1 MVPWLLGDYAHVH
14 SYFANIAR
22 PGGEPMQLHTDQIA
36 IQPPVRDIAFG
47 LNIMWFLCD
56 FTEANG
62 ATRVYPGSH
71 RGHVA
76 PTDIFHVDG
85 SVAAEAPAGTAMV
98 FESRLWHATGPNVHA
113 TEERP
118 AISMFFMRSYIR
130 LQEQNPLSLRDDVAP
145 KLSERHKRLMG
156 YCSTGAVGGLDGEVR
171 EGIVA
176 ERRDDCV
183 GRLRAAP
190 LLQDE
195 VVTTK

>member
-1 MVPWLLGDYAHVH
+1 
-14 SYFANIAR
+14 
-22 PGGEPMQLHTDQIA
+22 MQLHTDQIA

-71 RGHVA
+71 RGFVA
-76 PTDIFHVDG
+76 PADIFRVDG

-118 AISMFFMRSYIR
+118 AISMFFMRSHIR
-130 LQEQNPLSLRDDVAP
+130 LQEQNPLSLRKDVAP

-183 GRLRAAP
+183 GRLRATPWPPSQPA
-190 LLQDE
+190 
-195 VVTTK
+195 TAG